1 VIRSIAGS
9 ATRQFIGQGKVKFS
23 GIDEAVA
30 RDRLDQLHA
39 ATSLSDLGNLNSV
52 GLHKLKGSLRGFWS
66 IDVNGPWR
74 IIFKYRDG
82 DAYEVEIVD
91 TH

>member
-1 VIRSIAGS
+1 M
-9 ATRQFIGQGKVKFS
+9 RQFVENGKSKFS
-23 GIDEAVA
+23 GLDERLAV
-30 RDRLDQLHA
+30 RRLTQLND
-39 ATSLSDLGNLNSV
+39 ATSLTDLGSLNSV

-74 IIFKYRDG
+74 IIFRFQDG
-82 DAYEVEIVD
+82 DAYEVKIVD